1 MNFSSEIRKT
11 HGEIMEGQKY
21 LHATGVNFR
30 PRRDELPQVVGTKD
44 RRISVGDFVLGK
56 NVRTFILSYFI
67 VQTKTNSGK
76 SRPSKIVKVV
86 HDDGHKEVDHDEGA
100 EEDEGD
106 KVDVGDVRATTLFG
120 INQLTRGRV
129 PAKEEKHETDERAIN
144 VFVKVDVMRSRGNS
158 RIISL
163 SFRQ

>member
-44 RRISVGDFVLGK
+44 RRISVGDFVSGK

-67 VQTKTNSGK
+67 VQTKTNSGM
-76 SRPSKIVKVV
+76 RLMT
-86 HDDGHKEVDHDEGA
+86 E
-100 EEDEGD
+100 
-106 KVDVGDVRATTLFG
+106 
-120 INQLTRGRV
+120 
-129 PAKEEKHETDERAIN
+129 
-144 VFVKVDVMRSRGNS
+144 VFVRQMSNKCQTCV
-158 RIISL
+158 IICFSY
-163 SFRQ
+163 FDND